1 MVGSKS
7 ESELIYVLFFK
18 KKKHHLV
25 VGIHILHMCLMRGA
39 TPNPVEVISYYTIHR
54 LYFLSKV

>member
-7 ESELIYVLFFK
+7 ESELIYGLFFFFLN
-18 KKKHHLV
+18 HLV
-25 VGIHILHMCLMRGA
+25 VSIHILPMCLMRGA